1 MGDDSEPM
9 IRETEMEVEMRHPG
23 VEQQMSVYY
32 LDYEMMGRLYV
43 VELW

>member
-1 MGDDSEPM
+1 MEHM
-9 IRETEMEVEMRHPG
+9 IREIDKEVEMGHQG